1 VAAGGIFVN
10 FYRSAKE
17 YVSASPLPLGSMS
30 IASTI
35 ALSGIRAA
43 TPRLQVSASNVAN
56 ARSEGPG
63 GAGALRVNQ
72 VATADGGTRATVS
85 ARSTATAPTYNVNFN
100 VSSAEA
106 WDFAANPYV
115 ALTNETVQQLLA
127 NFNLVANAHV
137 LRADAQASATLLDIT
152 A

>member
-1 VAAGGIFVN
+1 
-10 FYRSAKE
+10 
-17 YVSASPLPLGSMS
+17 
-30 IASTI
+30 
-35 ALSGIRAA
+35 
-43 TPRLQVSASNVAN
+43 
-56 ARSEGPG
+56 
-63 GAGALRVNQ
+63 
-72 VATADGGTRATVS
+72 
-85 ARSTATAPTYNVNFN
+85 VNFN
-100 VSSAEA
+100 VSSADA